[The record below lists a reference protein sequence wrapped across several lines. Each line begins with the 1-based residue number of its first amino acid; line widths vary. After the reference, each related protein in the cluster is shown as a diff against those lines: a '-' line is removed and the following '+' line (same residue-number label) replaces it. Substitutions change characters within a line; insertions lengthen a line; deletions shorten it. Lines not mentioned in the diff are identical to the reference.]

1 MSRARRRRELS
12 SASDAMSVSRATGFP
27 KKNVFSDQETKMYRF
42 LHAHIFFQGLDEM
55 ISEIGLGLP
64 QSHLTELCVHVPV
77 SSVQSIDTLYCSVTL
92 SLYMYGS
99 RVYKIFDRM

>member
-1 MSRARRRRELS
+1 
-12 SASDAMSVSRATGFP
+12 
-27 KKNVFSDQETKMYRF
+27 MYRF

>member
-1 MSRARRRRELS
+1 
-12 SASDAMSVSRATGFP
+12 VG
-27 KKNVFSDQETKMYRF
+27 
-42 LHAHIFFQGLDEM
+42 
-55 ISEIGLGLP
+55 EIGLGLP

-99 RVYKIFDRM
+99 RVYEIFDRI

>member
-12 SASDAMSVSRATGFP
+12 SASDAMSVSEGDRVTKKKFIFGSRNENGQIFTCAHLFP
-27 KKNVFSDQETKMYRF
+27 RPE
-42 LHAHIFFQGLDEM
+42 EM
-55 ISEIGLGLP
+55 LGEIGLGLP

-92 SLYMYGS
+92 SLYMYIVRQS
-99 RVYKIFDRM
+99 CL